1 MILAAIGAVAVFFAV
16 VGYVSNVRDQYGSTT
31 TVLVLNSDVA
41 AYQAISPGSVTE
53 KEVPAQFVTHDQLKK
68 PTDLTG
74 MVAATN
80 IPSGSYLSSG
90 MLMQA
95 PQTTVDQQEI
105 SILVDAETGV
115 AGEVHPGST
124 VDVYATYDSDQTK
137 GDSCALRVLSN
148 VHVLNIGNLTQT
160 QDSSGGGTSDSVPVT
175 FALQASDALKLSAA
189 ESFAQKVRLGLR
201 NPETKGQSLGG
212 DKSCVEQITRST
224 K

>member
-1 MILAAIGAVAVFFAV
+1 MILAAIGAVAVFIAV

-31 TVLVLNSDVA
+31 SVLVLNSDVG
-41 AYQAISPGSVTE
+41 AYQAISPGSVSE
-53 KEVPAQFVTHDQLKK
+53 KEVPARFVTRDQLKK
-68 PTDLTG
+68 PTDLAG

-90 MLMQA
+90 MLMPA

-137 GDSCALRVLSN
+137 KDSCAIRVLSN

-160 QDSSGGGTSDSVPVT
+160 QDSSGGTSDSVPVT

-201 NPETKGQSLGG
+201 NPQTKGQSLGG
-212 DKSCVEQITRST
+212 NESCVQQITRST